1 MGMFLLETSYQ
12 GRHAMIIYGNL
23 KRRED
28 TCLVPSIQF
37 IRLLLPHVQTS
48 RCMCDGACPP
58 TPFPYLSF
66 LSRRRPFLR
75 RSPPNAQLL
84 RPFHSER
91 RPNKIG
97 DEGGGPWYFR
107 TTRFLSLLFSVI
119 SSYAARLFSRPSFSS
134 FTVCAISFFLFLLLF
149 STFTIAFPS
158 FISTPFITP
167 MVQKVVLTFTA
178 LCCLLPSSLAAPTQ
192 RAPLNG
198 HFLHL
203 TDIHPDAFYL
213 QGSIVA
219 SSCHSLSNVTSTV
232 DIPKSESGYFGTP
245 DSICDTPFSL
255 VNATFDWI
263 DRHLEPVDFVVW
275 TGDNARYGTGFSFS
289 LSSFPP
295 LFFFPL
301 ICRGN

>member
-1 MGMFLLETSYQ
+1 
-12 GRHAMIIYGNL
+12 
-23 KRRED
+23 
-28 TCLVPSIQF
+28 
-37 IRLLLPHVQTS
+37 
-48 RCMCDGACPP
+48 MCDGVCPQPSHICPFCPVDTLSFVALPP
-58 TPFPYLSF
+58 TPNCSALSTLKEDEIRLEMREGDHGISGLLVFSLCCAAPLLAHTLRDYSADLRF
-66 LSRRRPFLR
+66 LLSLFAPFL
-75 RSPPNAQLL
+75 
-84 RPFHSER
+84 
-91 RPNKIG
+91 
-97 DEGGGPWYFR
+97 
-107 TTRFLSLLFSVI
+107 
-119 SSYAARLFSRPSFSS
+119 
-134 FTVCAISFFLFLLLF
+134 FFLFLLLF

-167 MVQKVVLTFTA
+167 MVQKVILTFTA

-213 QGSIVA
+213 QGSTVA
-219 SSCHSLSNVTSTV
+219 SSCHSLSNLTSTV
-232 DIPKSESGYFGTP
+232 DIPKSEGGYFGTP

-263 DRHLEPVDFVVW
+263 DKHLEPVDFVVW

-289 LSSFPP
+289 LTSFPP